1 MHLPIFIPNRNSRQ
15 IPKGLLNFFQKD
27 RLQDAESSKD
37 TATNRLKLVLMQ
49 DRSNLDGATMQ
60 KMREQLI
67 TVISK
72 YVEIDQEALDL
83 NLEADGDEIALMLN
97 IPVIRARTKEEIE
110 EIEAQE
116 QEALNALKN
125 DSEEE
130 NAASDDT
137 DDEASAEESSDNNQE
152 NNEGDDNSTD
162 TEQQSDENPE
172 NPVSDNDSQEND
184 SSDSA
189 DNDENS
195 ESETESS
202 EDNTNEHKKSK
213 KNKNN

>member
-1 MHLPIFIPNRNSRQ
+1 MSENIFSNLYNRV
-15 IPKGLLNFFQKD
+15 LNFFQKD

-125 DSEEE
+125 TTEDENDSAY
-130 NAASDDT
+130 AAE
-137 DDEASAEESSDNNQE
+137 DEKSLEEESSDNIDVNPE
-152 NNEGDDNSTD
+152 SDNSNADNNPDSSDDSTD
-162 TEQQSDENPE
+162 IDSDA
-172 NPVSDNDSQEND
+172 DSQEDD
-184 SSDSA
+184 SSDSD
-189 DNDENS
+189 DNAEDY
-195 ESETESS
+195 ETDAESS
-202 EDNTNEHKKSK
+202 EDNIKENKKSK

>member
-1 MHLPIFIPNRNSRQ
+1 MSENIFSNLYNRV
-15 IPKGLLNFFQKD
+15 LNFFQKD

-125 DSEEE
+125 TTEDENDSAD
-130 NAASDDT
+130 AAE
-137 DDEASAEESSDNNQE
+137 DEKSLEEESSDNIDVNPE
-152 NNEGDDNSTD
+152 SDNSNADNNPDSSDDSTD
-162 TEQQSDENPE
+162 IDSEA
-172 NPVSDNDSQEND
+172 DSQEDD
-184 SSDSA
+184 SSDSD
-189 DNDENS
+189 DNAEDY
-195 ESETESS
+195 ETDAESS
-202 EDNTNEHKKSK
+202 EDNIKENKKSK

>member
-1 MHLPIFIPNRNSRQ
+1 MSENIFSNLYNRV
-15 IPKGLLNFFQKD
+15 LNFFQKD

-125 DSEEE
+125 TTEDENDSAD
-130 NAASDDT
+130 AAE
-137 DDEASAEESSDNNQE
+137 DEKSLEEESSDNIDVNPE
-152 NNEGDDNSTD
+152 SDNSNADNNPDSSDDSTD
-162 TEQQSDENPE
+162 IDSDA
-172 NPVSDNDSQEND
+172 DSQEND

>member
-1 MHLPIFIPNRNSRQ
+1 MSENIFSNLYNRV
-15 IPKGLLNFFQKD
+15 LNFFQKD

-116 QEALNALKN
+116 QESLNSAGN

-130 NAASDDT
+130 CEVSGNT
-137 DDEASAEESSDNNQE
+137 DENESEEESSDNCEKNDDNNENTDSEADENQE
-152 NNEGDDNSTD
+152 DTSSDTD
-162 TEQQSDENPE
+162 AAEE
-172 NPVSDNDSQEND
+172 D
-184 SSDSA
+184 SSDELA
-189 DNDENS
+189 DNDEHA
-195 ESETESS
+195 EADTGSS
-202 EDNTNEHKKSK
+202 DVDTNENKKSK
-213 KNKNN
+213 KHKNN